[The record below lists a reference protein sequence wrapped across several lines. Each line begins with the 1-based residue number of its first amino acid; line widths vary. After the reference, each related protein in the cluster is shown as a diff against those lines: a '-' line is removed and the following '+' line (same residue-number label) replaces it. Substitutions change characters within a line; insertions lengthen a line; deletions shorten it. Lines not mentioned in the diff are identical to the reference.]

1 MQDKIV
7 EQKVILS
14 ITAHP
19 DDEILGFGGTAYQ
32 LVGQGFK
39 VVNCMLSGEVTARV
53 GRPENNQL
61 SNDSN
66 NAQQIIG
73 AEAPIFGNFPNIKF
87 NTVPHLELVQFIE
100 NVMEQVKPDY
110 LFTHHPNDLNID
122 HHYTSIAC
130 QAASRLYQRREA
142 IKRIRGL
149 YFMEILSSTDWSY
162 STAGNQFTPNVYFE
176 IGREGL
182 DKKLE
187 ALNMYKG
194 VMRDFPHSRSNE
206 IVEGL
211 SAYRGGQA
219 GLRYAEA
226 FQSVFSLLNI

>member
-1 MQDKIV
+1 M
-7 EQKVILS
+7 VILS

-32 LVGQGFK
+32 LCRQGFR
-39 VVNCMLSGEVTARV
+39 VVNCMLSGEVTARA
-53 GRPENNQL
+53 GRPDVDQL
-61 SNDSN
+61 VSDTNA
-66 NAQQIIG
+66 AQQIIG
-73 AEAPIFGNFPNIKF
+73 AEAPVLGGFPNIKF

-100 NVMEQVKPDY
+100 HVIEQVKPDY
-110 LFTHHPNDLNID
+110 LFTHHPYDLNND
-122 HHYTSIAC
+122 HHYVSIAC
-130 QAASRLYQRREA
+130 QAASRLYQRRD

-149 YFMEILSSTDWSY
+149 YYMEILSSTDWAYTSG
-162 STAGNQFTPNVYFE
+162 SNQFTPNTYFE
-176 IGREGL
+176 IGRDGL
-182 DKKLE
+182 EKKLE
-187 ALNMYKG
+187 ALHAYRG
-194 VMRDFPHSRSNE
+194 VMRDFPHARSRE